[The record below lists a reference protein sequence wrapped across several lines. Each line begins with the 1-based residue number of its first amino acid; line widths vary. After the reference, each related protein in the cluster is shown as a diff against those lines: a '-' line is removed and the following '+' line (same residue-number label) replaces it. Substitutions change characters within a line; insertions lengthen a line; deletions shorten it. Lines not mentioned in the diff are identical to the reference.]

1 MNFLLPSHQVKEG
14 TAEDPANDLSFSSRK
29 DLSENRHPI
38 SCAVLPP
45 ASRSAFMPARAK
57 SSTAKDSTAHLG
69 FEARLWLPADR
80 RSEAETAKA
89 AQLEVAIRAN
99 PGRLNCTL

>member
-1 MNFLLPSHQVKEG
+1 MTFLLPSHQVKEG

-29 DLSENRHPI
+29 DLSAHKH
-38 SCAVLPP
+38 SLFCAVLPP

-57 SSTAKDSTAHLG
+57 SYTAKDSTAHLG
-69 FEARLWLPADR
+69 FSAKLWLPADR

>member
-1 MNFLLPSHQVKEG
+1 MTFLLPGHQVKEG
-14 TAEDPANDLSFSSRK
+14 TAEDPANDLSSSSRK
-29 DLSENRHPI
+29 DLSEHRH
-38 SCAVLPP
+38 SLFCAALPP
-45 ASRSAFMPARAK
+45 ASCSAFVHARAK

-99 PGRLNCTL
+99 LRRLNCTL

>member
-1 MNFLLPSHQVKEG
+1 MTFLLPGDQVKEG
-14 TAEDPANDLSFSSRK
+14 TAEDPANDLSSSSRK
-29 DLSENRHPI
+29 DLSEHRH
-38 SCAVLPP
+38 SLFCAALPP
-45 ASRSAFMPARAK
+45 ASCSAFMHARAK
-57 SSTAKDSTAHLG
+57 SSTAKDSTAHLE
-69 FEARLWLPADR
+69 FEDKLWLPADR